1 MQNNRIR
8 STIMRAIQSR
18 KEDVE
23 DVQTEQNAKMCDLQ
37 IALVRKKDECER
49 LRAELNRQRR
59 IQHEI
64 DAERCVWQERYRAL
78 SLQMREI
85 IAKTEGRIV
94 QDAIADIKN
103 ERISSDD

>member
-8 STIMRAIQSR
+8 STIMRAIQVR
-18 KEDVE
+18 KEDAE
-23 DVQTEQNAKMCDLQ
+23 DAQTEQNAKMCDLQ

-94 QDAIADIKN
+94 QAAIADIKN
-103 ERISSDD
+103 ERVSSAD